1 MRAIRASHVIIPA
14 VKIDLIHRKN
24 FPIVQVL
31 LDPGEAIVS
40 ESSAMVG
47 MSTDISV
54 ETKVRPGQIKPY
66 MRGQAGSEA
75 YYLNTYRAVEKSGEV
90 LLAPR
95 MLGEVYNYPLG
106 ERDDRIL
113 VMVES
118 FLAAEENVE
127 IETAWRG
134 ASTFKMS
141 SGLQML
147 RCSGDGRLL
156 ISSFGAIHTIDLG
169 EGQSYSVDR
178 GHLVGFTD
186 QVQMRMRQLG
196 GVRSTLLRGQEI
208 IFELTGPGKIYLQTR
223 SHDMFLDWIQHQLQP
238 N

>member
-1 MRAIRASHVIIPA
+1 MSA
-14 VKIDLIHRKN
+14 VKIDLLHRN
-24 FPIVQVL
+24 SFPIVQVL
-31 LDPGEAIVS
+31 LSAGEAIVS

-47 MSTDISV
+47 MSPEISV
-54 ETKVRPGQIKPY
+54 ETKVRSGQIKPY
-66 MRGQAGSEA
+66 MRGQAGTEA
-75 YYLNTYRAVEKSGEV
+75 YYLNTYRAIEKDGEV
-90 LLAPR
+90 LIAPR
-95 MLGEVYNYPLG
+95 MLGEVKLYPLG
-106 ERDDRIL
+106 ERDERIL
-113 VMVES
+113 ITVES

-134 ASTFKMS
+134 ASTFQMS

-147 RCSGDGRLL
+147 RCSGDGGLL
-156 ISSFGAIHTIDLG
+156 LSSFGAIHTIELAD
-169 EGQSYSVDR
+169 GQAFAVDR

-208 IFELTGPGKIYLQTR
+208 IFELSGPGKIYLQTR

-238 N
+238 S